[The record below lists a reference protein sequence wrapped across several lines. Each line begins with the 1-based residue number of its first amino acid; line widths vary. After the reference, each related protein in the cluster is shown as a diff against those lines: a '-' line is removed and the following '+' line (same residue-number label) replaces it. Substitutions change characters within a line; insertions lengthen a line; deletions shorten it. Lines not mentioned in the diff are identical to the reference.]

1 MPLNINPAQ
10 TKFSTIV
17 SEAPKNLAKN
27 NEAIRGGRKDGV
39 TQLYQHGDK
48 PHGGDN
54 KFVNS
59 SFGKFVGSTPLLG
72 KIVKVDPETIKQKQA
87 AREAKEQ
94 QGASWIRSSID
105 NEHGA
110 GFGARVFQHVLQNRG
125 EDLAKGVLKQD
136 LTTIENAIHT
146 LQTRDAQAVE
156 LVSIATDL
164 SKSPAVRDQAAT
176 KFRNDVMS
184 MSVEE
189 REDLL
194 TGNPQLIDVLGTLR
208 KPTGAPVFSVAQ
220 LSQIAHD
227 QFRRETPGESAQS
240 FFRGNSV
247 ATKLLGR
254 IALDL
259 DHGALRDLGGRMKDI
274 IQETT
279 SQVAPLIDHQGQEIP
294 NPQAINHI
302 LTAIDASLAQHVNG
316 NDVRAFLTAVAAG
329 IDRGNPP
336 QGAMTSQ
343 ELVRNAIWLRSLC
356 PAIVNAFPSGSS
368 EGKVARQVSAV
379 LQKMLTGKAY
389 EAEGFGASHNVL
401 YNDGLN
407 ELLARDSGFRAFQAT
422 IQG

>member
-1 MPLNINPAQ
+1 
-10 TKFSTIV
+10 
-17 SEAPKNLAKN
+17 
-27 NEAIRGGRKDGV
+27 
-39 TQLYQHGDK
+39 
-48 PHGGDN
+48 
-54 KFVNS
+54 
-59 SFGKFVGSTPLLG
+59 
-72 KIVKVDPETIKQKQA
+72 
-87 AREAKEQ
+87 
-94 QGASWIRSSID
+94 
-105 NEHGA
+105 
-110 GFGARVFQHVLQNRG
+110 
-125 EDLAKGVLKQD
+125 
-136 LTTIENAIHT
+136 
-146 LQTRDAQAVE
+146 
-156 LVSIATDL
+156 
-164 SKSPAVRDQAAT
+164 
-176 KFRNDVMS
+176 
-184 MSVEE
+184 
-189 REDLL
+189 
-194 TGNPQLIDVLGTLR
+194 
-208 KPTGAPVFSVAQ
+208 
-220 LSQIAHD
+220 
-227 QFRRETPGESAQS
+227 
-240 FFRGNSV
+240 
-247 ATKLLGR
+247 
-254 IALDL
+254 
-259 DHGALRDLGGRMKDI
+259 MKDI